1 MEEMKNGMNASN
13 ENQVRKEQ
21 NEENYAAGITAENGN
36 AEMSSSFTE
45 QTASAAA
52 DELRAEQAE
61 PAPVDYSIGAGARE
75 SIRRAPTMAY
85 NTADNMYANADSN
98 AGANADAGMGAAASV
113 GGYTVNAENSG
124 AETAAGGTGTVPPI
138 PPEGGAAGAAFG
150 GEPERPVKQKK
161 PRKPLSDKAKKIIAG
176 VLVVCLSA
184 GVGFGG
190 GAVAVKCLS
199 PASSGG
205 TQTIKIDSSDAES
218 LNAASAIAKKV
229 MPSVVGIST
238 VSQTYTQTI
247 FGLQQGTQQGVGT
260 GIIVSSDGY
269 ILTNSHVV
277 NDGESESI
285 TVDLYDGSEYTGTV
299 LWNSTD
305 LDLAIVKIDAK
316 DLTAAEIGDSDKVEI
331 GDYAVAIG
339 NPLGLDFERSVTQG
353 IISGLDR
360 TITTTDSSTGSQN
373 TMEGLIQTDA
383 SINSGNSGGPLIN
396 SKGQVIGINS
406 AKASSAEG
414 LGFSIPINTA
424 TPIIDEIKENGTYE
438 QAYIGISGMNVEAV
452 KAQYQTDFKADK
464 GIYIMQIYTNSPAS
478 KAGLQEG
485 DIITA
490 VNGTSVDDMS
500 ALKKELVKYRPGDTI
515 KVTYER
521 DKQNS
526 TAEVT
531 LAAQS
536 ESNQQSLQPSAS
548 SSQNSNGN
556 SGSGDGNSGSNGSSG
571 SGINPYDFFGNYL
584 N

>member
-1 MEEMKNGMNASN
+1 M
-13 ENQVRKEQ
+13 
-21 NEENYAAGITAENGN
+21 
-36 AEMSSSFTE
+36 
-45 QTASAAA
+45 
-52 DELRAEQAE
+52 
-61 PAPVDYSIGAGARE
+61 
-75 SIRRAPTMAY
+75 
-85 NTADNMYANADSN
+85 
-98 AGANADAGMGAAASV
+98 
-113 GGYTVNAENSG
+113 
-124 AETAAGGTGTVPPI
+124 
-138 PPEGGAAGAAFG
+138 
-150 GEPERPVKQKK
+150 
-161 PRKPLSDKAKKIIAG
+161 
-176 VLVVCLSA
+176 VCISA

-199 PASSGG
+199 PSSSSGG
-205 TQTIKIDSSDAES
+205 TQTIKIDSSDAKS
-218 LNAASAIAKKV
+218 LNAASAISKKV

-285 TVDLYDGSEYTGTV
+285 TVDLYDGTEYTGTV

-316 DLTAAEIGDSDKVEI
+316 NLTAAEIGDSDDVEI

-396 SKGQVIGINS
+396 SQGQVIGINS

-414 LGFSIPINTA
+414 LGFAIPINTA

-464 GIYIMQIYTNSPAS
+464 GIYVMQIYTNSPAS

-521 DKQNS
+521 DKHSS

-536 ESNQQSLQPSAS
+536 ESNQKSLQPSS
-548 SSQNSNGN
+548 SSQGSGSDGSSGSGNGN
-556 SGSGDGNSGSNGSSG
+556 SGSGS
-571 SGINPYDFFGNYL
+571 SGINPYDFFGN
-584 N
+584 

>member
-13 ENQVRKEQ
+13 ENNIAEDL
-21 NEENYAAGITAENGN
+21 NEVTTENATRTEVNDN
-36 AEMSSSFTE
+36 FTE
-45 QTASAAA
+45 QESSAPA
-52 DELRAEQAE
+52 DVQCAEQAGT
-61 PAPVDYSIGAGARE
+61 APVDYSIGVGARE
-75 SIRRAPTMAY
+75 DIRRAPTMAY
-85 NTADNMYANADSN
+85 NTSD
-98 AGANADAGMGAAASV
+98 
-113 GGYTVNAENSG
+113 TVNANAGTDTAESAGQADTSAGNGSGSVPPVPPENGAASG
-124 AETAAGGTGTVPPI
+124 A
-138 PPEGGAAGAAFG
+138 FSS
-150 GEPERPVKQKK
+150 EPEKPAKHKK
-161 PRKPLSDKAKKIIAG
+161 PRKPLSDKAKKIIAY
-176 VLVVCLSA
+176 VLVVCISA

-199 PASSGG
+199 PSSSSGG

-218 LNAASAIAKKV
+218 LNAASAISKKV

-285 TVDLYDGSEYTGTV
+285 TVDLYDGTEYTGTV

-316 DLTAAEIGDSDKVEI
+316 NLTAAEIGDSDDVEI

-396 SKGQVIGINS
+396 SQGQVIGINS

-414 LGFSIPINTA
+414 LGFAIPINTA

-464 GIYIMQIYTNSPAS
+464 GIYVMQIYTNSPAS

-490 VNGTSVDDMS
+490 VNGTSVADMS

-521 DKQNS
+521 DKQSS

-536 ESNQQSLQPSAS
+536 ESNQKSLQPSS
-548 SSQNSNGN
+548 SSQGSGYDGSSGSDNGN
-556 SGSGDGNSGSNGSSG
+556 SGSGS
-571 SGINPYDFFGNYL
+571 SGINPYDFFGN
-584 N
+584 

>member
-1 MEEMKNGMNASN
+1 MEEMKNGMNTSN
-13 ENQVRKEQ
+13 ENQIKKEENIAQ
-21 NEENYAAGITAENGN
+21 NEAVTAASNDGIAYDT
-36 AEMSSSFTE
+36 
-45 QTASAAA
+45 SAADA
-52 DELRAEQAE
+52 RKAEPVQ
-61 PAPVDYSIGAGARE
+61 PAPVDYSIGTGARE
-75 SIRRAPTMAY
+75 EIRRVPTVAY
-85 NTADNMYANADSN
+85 NTNMNTSTTASADENGASAEECNYAQN
-98 AGANADAGMGAAASV
+98 DAG
-113 GGYTVNAENSG
+113 
-124 AETAAGGTGTVPPI
+124 TGSIPPV
-138 PPEGGAAGAAFG
+138 PPEGTDCNAAG
-150 GEPERPVKQKK
+150 GEPEKPVKHKK
-161 PRKPLSDKAKKIIAG
+161 PRKPLSDKAKKIIAC
-176 VLVVCLSA
+176 VLVVCISA

-190 GAVAVKCLS
+190 GAVAVKCLGS
-199 PASSGG
+199 SSASGG

-299 LWNSTD
+299 LWNSSD
-305 LDLAIVKIDAK
+305 LDLAIVKIDATG
-316 DLTAAEIGDSDKVEI
+316 LTAAEIGDSDDVEI

-360 TITTTDSSTGSQN
+360 TITTTDSSTDSQN

-396 SKGQVIGINS
+396 SEGQVIGINS

-414 LGFSIPINTA
+414 LGFAIPINTA

-464 GIYIMQIYTNSPAS
+464 GIYVIQIYTNSPAS

-490 VNGTSVDDMS
+490 VNGTSVKDMS

-521 DKQNS
+521 DKQSS
-526 TAEVT
+526 TADVT

-536 ESNQQSLQPSAS
+536 ESNQKSLQPSTS
-548 SSQNSNGN
+548 SSQNS
-556 SGSGDGNSGSNGSSG
+556 DGSSG
-571 SGINPYDFFGNYL
+571 SSDGSSGSQGINPYDFFGNYL

>member
-13 ENQVRKEQ
+13 ENNIAEDLKEVTT
-21 NEENYAAGITAENGN
+21 ENATRTEVNDN
-36 AEMSSSFTE
+36 FTE
-45 QTASAAA
+45 QEASAPA
-52 DELRAEQAE
+52 DVQGAEQAG
-61 PAPVDYSIGAGARE
+61 PAPVDYSIGAGSRE
-75 SIRRAPTMAY
+75 DIRRAPTMAY
-85 NTADNMYANADSN
+85 NTSDTLNAN
-98 AGANADAGMGAAASV
+98 AGAYTAGPAGQADTSAGNGSGSVPPVPPENGAA
-113 GGYTVNAENSG
+113 SG
-124 AETAAGGTGTVPPI
+124 A
-138 PPEGGAAGAAFG
+138 FSS
-150 GEPERPVKQKK
+150 EPEKPAKHKK

-176 VLVVCLSA
+176 V
-184 GVGFGG
+184 GFGG

-199 PASSGG
+199 PSSSSGG

-218 LNAASAIAKKV
+218 LNAASAISKKV

-285 TVDLYDGSEYTGTV
+285 TVDLYDGTEYTGTV

-316 DLTAAEIGDSDKVEI
+316 NLTAAEIGDSDDVEI

-396 SKGQVIGINS
+396 SQGQVIGINS

-414 LGFSIPINTA
+414 LGFAIPINTA

-464 GIYIMQIYTNSPAS
+464 GIYVMQIYTNSPAS

-521 DKQNS
+521 DKQSS

-536 ESNQQSLQPSAS
+536 ESNQKSLQPSS
-548 SSQNSNGN
+548 SSQGSGYDGSSGSSNGN
-556 SGSGDGNSGSNGSSG
+556 SGSGS
-571 SGINPYDFFGNYL
+571 SGINPYDFFGN
-584 N
+584 

>member
-13 ENQVRKEQ
+13 EDQIREDQ
-21 NEENYAAGITAENGN
+21 NDVTIEENETASEAGNN
-36 AEMSSSFTE
+36 FTE
-45 QTASAAA
+45 QEASAPA
-52 DELRAEQAE
+52 DVRDAEQAE

-75 SIRRAPTMAY
+75 DVRRAPTMAY
-85 NTADNMYANADSN
+85 NTSDNVNI
-98 AGANADAGMGAAASV
+98 NADADAAGSSEHADASA
-113 GGYTVNAENSG
+113 GSG
-124 AETAAGGTGTVPPI
+124 AGSVPPI
-138 PPEGGAAGAAFG
+138 PPENGPAPGTFSS
-150 GEPERPVKQKK
+150 EPEKPAKHKK
-161 PRKPLSDKAKKIIAG
+161 PRKPLSDKAKKIIAY
-176 VLVVCLSA
+176 VLVVCISA

-199 PASSGG
+199 PSSSSGG

-285 TVDLYDGSEYTGTV
+285 TVDLYDGTEYTGTV

-316 DLTAAEIGDSDKVEI
+316 NLTAAEIGDSDDVEI

-396 SKGQVIGINS
+396 SQGQVIGINS

-414 LGFSIPINTA
+414 LGFAIPINTA

-464 GIYIMQIYTNSPAS
+464 GIYVMQIYTNSPAS

-521 DKQNS
+521 DKQSS
-526 TAEVT
+526 TADVT

-536 ESNQQSLQPSAS
+536 ESNQKSLQPSAS
-548 SSQNSNGN
+548 SQGSGSDGSSGSSDGS
-556 SGSGDGNSGSNGSSG
+556 SGSGS
-571 SGINPYDFFGNYL
+571 SGINPYDFFGN
-584 N
+584 